1 MNRLF
6 LGSII
11 TVCSWMTIPLI
22 LLKIYGNFILFFGFG
37 IWLIILI
44 LMFAWV
50 NKTFT
55 MEATK

>member
-22 LLKIYGNFILFFGFG
+22 LLKNYGNFILFFGFG

-44 LMFAWV
+44 LMFAWG
-50 NKTFT
+50 NKTFP